1 MAHRLA
7 LALTLGAGLAALAAD
22 APPAAPPTTERLIE
36 QLGSPDY
43 KARATATRTLEA
55 RGEAAL
61 PALRLAQNHP
71 DLEVRQ
77 RLTALIA
84 SVERAA
90 LLAPKRVTLHAEQKP
105 LPEVMAELAK
115 QTGYRL
121 DLQAGMQRSP
131 VTLHADN
138 APFWPTLDKLCA
150 QAGLIVHQH
159 HDAQG
164 GLMFYPQNSYVPF
177 IDYQGPFRLSAG
189 GFHYSKSLTFAT
201 LPRNAA
207 GGGQRSESLSFN
219 FQVLAE
225 PKLPLLGIGPA
236 KLVAAVDDQDNSLI
250 PPLSRIPGYETH
262 FGSYVGYRTYNMQAQ
277 VSLSGPSPGA
287 RTLKLLKG
295 TLPVTILA
303 EQKPEIVVENV
314 LTVKHKKFDGPE
326 VSLEVEE
333 AKEGPNNSCQVQ
345 VTVRRTG
352 KDNQQDYTWTNSLH
366 QRIELQDDQGNKYV
380 SQGFNANWGD
390 GSPTNVRGSFMFGNN
405 GTAKPGK
412 PAKLIYYG
420 WVTVQHPVDF
430 EFRDLPLP

>member
-22 APPAAPPTTERLIE
+22 APPATERLIE

-43 KARATATRTLEA
+43 KARTAATRMLEA
-55 RGEAAL
+55 RGEATL

-84 SVERAA
+84 SLERAA
-90 LLAPKRVTLHAEQKP
+90 LLAPKRVTVHVEQRL
-105 LPEVMAELAK
+105 LPEVMAELAR

-121 DLQAGMQRSP
+121 DLQAGMQRGL

-150 QAGLIVHQH
+150 QAGLIVQQH

-164 GLMFYPQNSYVPF
+164 GLMFYPQNAYVPF

-189 GFHYSKSLTFAT
+189 GFHYSKSLTFGT
-201 LPRNAA
+201 LPRNMA

-225 PKLPLLGIGPA
+225 PKLPLLGLGPV
-236 KLVAAVDDQDNSLI
+236 KLTAALDDQDNSLI
-250 PPLSRIPGYETH
+250 PPLNRVPGYETH
-262 FGSYVGYRTYNMQAQ
+262 FGGYAGYRTFNMQAQ
-277 VSLSGPSPGA
+277 VSLAGPSAGA

-303 EQKPEIVVENV
+303 EQKPEIVVDKV
-314 LTVKHKKFDGPE
+314 LTVKHKKFDGPR
-326 VSLEVEE
+326 VALEVEE
-333 AKEGPNNSCQVQ
+333 VKEGANNSCQVQ
-345 VTVRRTG
+345 MTVRRTG
-352 KDNQQDYTWTNSLH
+352 NDNPNDYTWTNSLY
-366 QRIELQDDQGNKYV
+366 QRIELQDDKGNKYA
-380 SQGFNANWGD
+380 SQGFNWNGGD
-390 GSPTNVRGSFMFGNN
+390 NSPTTVHGSFMFGGN
-405 GTAKPGK
+405 GNAQLGK
-412 PAKLIYYG
+412 PAKLIYYD